1 MISRKLT
8 KALIIRNRP
17 QNAPLPEA
25 VVEPEAV
32 VAVEPEA
39 VVAVE
44 PEAVVAVEPEVAVA
58 VEPEVA
64 VAVEPEAV
72 VLSVEELLSKPV
84 PSIYPELEKGIWDAK
99 LEELISW
106 EGEHKNRKG
115 LKSWLQERKARLEGA
130 TS

>member
-25 VVEPEAV
+25 VVEPEP

-39 VVAVE
+39 VVVVE
-44 PEAVVAVEPEVAVA
+44 PEAVVVVEPEVAVA